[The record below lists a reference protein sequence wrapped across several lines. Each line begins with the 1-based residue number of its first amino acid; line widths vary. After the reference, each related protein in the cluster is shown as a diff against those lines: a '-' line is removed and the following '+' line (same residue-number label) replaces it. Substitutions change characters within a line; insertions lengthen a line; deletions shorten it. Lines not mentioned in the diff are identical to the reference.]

1 MQAPL
6 KAGPTMNRSWR
17 PCVALAFGHRR
28 ASDASS
34 AWAVRPASLAASARA
49 PVFQGL
55 GASAQNCNILE
66 PLRSFSGQVS
76 HVTVAPELIAR
87 SVSRKVGAMRPS
99 PNPKPESKVAMGLR
113 RATFQPSC
121 VFVSVG
127 AHPLPVIDFGT
138 RGGPNPSFKRTRL
151 RRSA

>member
-1 MQAPL
+1 
-6 KAGPTMNRSWR
+6 MNRSWQ

-28 ASDASS
+28 ASGASS

-99 PNPKPESKVAMGLR
+99 PNPKPECKVSIGLR
-113 RATFQPSC
+113 RAAFQPGC
-121 VFVSVG
+121 AFVSVS
-127 AHPLPVIDFGT
+127 ARPLPVVAFGT
-138 RGGPNPSFKRTRL
+138 RGGPNPSFKRTCL
-151 RRSA
+151 RQAA